1 MESNPISFGLKLTLW
16 FTNILTTLRM
26 RQGIAIE
33 RQLFVNEKR
42 RRLRRLQRQRQ
53 QRQLRRQRRQRHQ

>member
-33 RQLFVNEKR
+33 RQLFVNEKDDDDCDDKDFNDNYNNNNDDD
-42 RRLRRLQRQRQ
+42 
-53 QRQLRRQRRQRHQ
+53 